1 MANENLTPPGG
12 WNPFLVSSITKL
24 TGSRLMALG
33 ARLAE
38 QPSDER
44 PKLRWQLGTET
55 TDVELIFTEPDRLTL
70 WINPDI
76 RRGETEALALRGLAL
91 KHNLT
96 YVNSGEDDENL

>member
-1 MANENLTPPGG
+1 MTNENLTPPGG

-44 PKLRWQLGTET
+44 PKLRWQLGRET